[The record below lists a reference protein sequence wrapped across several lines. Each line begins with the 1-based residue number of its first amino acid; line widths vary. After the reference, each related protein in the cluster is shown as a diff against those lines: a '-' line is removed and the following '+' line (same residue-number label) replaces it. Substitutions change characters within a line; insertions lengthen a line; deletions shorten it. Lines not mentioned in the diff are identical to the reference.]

1 MPPPLLAAPAPA
13 PALTQRARRILA
25 AINKIKEELMLMGFI
40 SLMLLACEDQIT
52 YFCVPDAVARWITC
66 DSSAEDASCSATD
79 TTNAK
84 QHVGQCPFVGRNFT
98 PETLPTFLGGTMP
111 PVGRLRLADDP

>member
-52 YFCVPDAVARWITC
+52 YFQFIGILNLNVRQA
-66 DSSAEDASCSATD
+66 
-79 TTNAK
+79 
-84 QHVGQCPFVGRNFT
+84 
-98 PETLPTFLGGTMP
+98 
-111 PVGRLRLADDP
+111 LAYWSYFKDGDICFRI

>member
-40 SLMLLACEDQIT
+40 SLMLLACED
-52 YFCVPDAVARWITC
+52 
-66 DSSAEDASCSATD
+66 
-79 TTNAK
+79 
-84 QHVGQCPFVGRNFT
+84 HVGGK
-98 PETLPTFLGGTMP
+98 
-111 PVGRLRLADDP
+111 